1 MDKIE
6 ELVQLR
12 EDLVDDIELRHNNRL
27 NIALRNIED
36 EIAALSR
43 SLPLK
48 DGKLFEARRAIAI
61 RTELKNII
69 DKHYLPWA
77 DSTVREYD
85 KVAKQIVENMKVLP
99 VSAKFKTLTQVD
111 VETITNLKRVKFTGF
126 ANIASETTNALA
138 DNVYSSTISGKSF
151 NEMQKELRQRINGIY
166 INADV
171 DEIDELVEFIATS
184 TDQVAIEKAA
194 TRLRTFYGADRTGEN
209 MRKYSK
215 QLAHDSLMEFD
226 GQFTKAKAEEAGL
239 THYIYYGDLIGDSRQ
254 FCKNRVRANEIF
266 SEVELREQ
274 WAREPWKGKSGSDPF
289 VNRGGYN
296 CRHHFQPT
304 DPSWYDADGNL
315 ILDEEIGTST
325 KVKTETDVVKQNKS
339 SVAKT
344 KKFNDITNVS
354 NAVAQ
359 STLATRILENAKD
372 KRYPKFENGK
382 PRSRFSQSEKI
393 GSVNL
398 KNLTDSKSTQVL
410 VIMDELDE
418 LAKKYDIP
426 KLRGI
431 YTYKRRRGAAAS
443 MGDGTLMLNPT
454 HINRIEKN
462 NKPSKWKYGDD
473 VKDRPFVA
481 GLYFEDEVDR
491 LRNLMYHEFAHH
503 IHQMKYVD
511 EFTELNRRYKPKVEK
526 QIIPL
531 FRKKRGATKY
541 SDANAKEWFAE
552 NFSLYE
558 MGKKDLVD
566 ERFIKLIEELQ

>member
-6 ELVQLR
+6 ELAQLR
-12 EDLVDDIELRHNNRL
+12 ENLVDDIELRHNNRL

-85 KVAKQIVENMKVLP
+85 KVAKQIVENMKILP

-111 VETITNLKRVKFTGF
+111 VETITNLKRIKFTGF
-126 ANIASETTNALA
+126 LDIATETTNSLA
-138 DNVYSSTISGKSF
+138 DNVYSSTIAGKSI
-151 NEMQKELRQRINGIY
+151 NEMEKELRQRINGIY
-166 INADV
+166 IQADV

-194 TRLRTFYGADRTGEN
+194 SRLRTYYGADRTGEN

-289 VNRGGYN
+289 INRGGYN

-304 DPSWYDADGNL
+304 DPSWYDEQGNL
-315 ILDEEIGTST
+315 II
-325 KVKTETDVVKQNKS
+325 
-339 SVAKT
+339 
-344 KKFNDITNVS
+344 
-354 NAVAQ
+354 
-359 STLATRILENAKD
+359 
-372 KRYPKFENGK
+372 
-382 PRSRFSQSEKI
+382 
-393 GSVNL
+393 
-398 KNLTDSKSTQVL
+398 
-410 VIMDELDE
+410 
-418 LAKKYDIP
+418 
-426 KLRGI
+426 
-431 YTYKRRRGAAAS
+431 
-443 MGDGTLMLNPT
+443 
-454 HINRIEKN
+454 
-462 NKPSKWKYGDD
+462 
-473 VKDRPFVA
+473 
-481 GLYFEDEVDR
+481 
-491 LRNLMYHEFAHH
+491 
-503 IHQMKYVD
+503 
-511 EFTELNRRYKPKVEK
+511 
-526 QIIPL
+526 
-531 FRKKRGATKY
+531 
-541 SDANAKEWFAE
+541 
-552 NFSLYE
+552 
-558 MGKKDLVD
+558 
-566 ERFIKLIEELQ
+566 